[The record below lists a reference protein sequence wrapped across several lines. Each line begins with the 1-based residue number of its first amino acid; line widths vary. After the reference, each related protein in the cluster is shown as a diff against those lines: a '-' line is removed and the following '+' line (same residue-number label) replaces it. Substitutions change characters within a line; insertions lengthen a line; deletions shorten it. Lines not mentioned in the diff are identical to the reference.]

1 MTRAMEQVG
10 AGLEKIVAG
19 SLRRS
24 PAGEGPLRAWAV
36 ACGQAVAARTRAVAF
51 AQGILRVEVPDAGW
65 RAELQALAPQ
75 YLAVLN
81 RYVAESVRRI
91 EFVIVGQSGGRGR
104 PPHTDMK
111 VTEKDVAYVADLGN
125 LELTE
130 EERTRMV
137 RDLNSILGHIDS
149 LNELDTTNV
158 PPMAQVSDRYGVD
171 QSKQG
176 SERFAYASRE
186 DVLEGLRKSL
196 PHDVALENAPDSDG
210 TFFKV
215 PKVIER

>member
-1 MTRAMEQVG
+1 
-10 AGLEKIVAG
+10 
-19 SLRRS
+19 
-24 PAGEGPLRAWAV
+24 
-36 ACGQAVAARTRAVAF
+36 
-51 AQGILRVEVPDAGW
+51 
-65 RAELQALAPQ
+65 
-75 YLAVLN
+75 
-81 RYVAESVRRI
+81 
-91 EFVIVGQSGGRGR
+91 
-104 PPHTDMK
+104 MK

-125 LELTE
+125 LELTG

-158 PPMAQVSDRYGVD
+158 EPMAQVSDRYGVD

-186 DVLEGLRKSL
+186 DILEGLRKSL
-196 PHDVALENAPDSDG
+196 PHDLALENAPDSDG
-210 TFFKV
+210 TFFRV

>member
-1 MTRAMEQVG
+1 
-10 AGLEKIVAG
+10 
-19 SLRRS
+19 
-24 PAGEGPLRAWAV
+24 
-36 ACGQAVAARTRAVAF
+36 
-51 AQGILRVEVPDAGW
+51 
-65 RAELQALAPQ
+65 
-75 YLAVLN
+75 
-81 RYVAESVRRI
+81 
-91 EFVIVGQSGGRGR
+91 
-104 PPHTDMK
+104 MK

-130 EERTRMV
+130 EERARMV
-137 RDLNSILGHIDS
+137 RDLNSILGYIDT

-171 QSKQG
+171 QSKEG

-196 PHDVALENAPDSDG
+196 AHDVALENAPDSDG